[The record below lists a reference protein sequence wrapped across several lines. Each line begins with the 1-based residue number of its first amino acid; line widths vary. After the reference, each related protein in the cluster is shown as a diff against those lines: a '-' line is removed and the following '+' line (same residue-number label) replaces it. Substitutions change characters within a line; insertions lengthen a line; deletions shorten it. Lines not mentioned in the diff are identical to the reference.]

1 MFRRGFI
8 ALFILLTTVCAS
20 AQLPVAQ
27 MFLSMPDTLC
37 PYLDMRQRV
46 MLLEYAN
53 HNATDSVENIFGG
66 KSIVL
71 SKTDNCLELQVAD
84 GFTMTLLADSA
95 SFLLIQTACA
105 PLCSSIVKRYVA
117 NWIYVEELKPEK
129 QCMLPR
135 AEVID
140 GRISWSDQ
148 TLLLLDEEEK
158 KYYD

>member
-1 MFRRGFI
+1 MFRRGLT
-8 ALFILLTTVCAS
+8 ALFLVLTTVYVS

-27 MFLSMPDTLC
+27 RFLSIPDTLC
-37 PYLDMRQRV
+37 PYLDMKQRV

-53 HNATDSVENIFGG
+53 HNTTDSVENIFGG

-71 SKTDNCLELQVAD
+71 SKADNCLELQVAD
-84 GFTMTLLADSA
+84 GFTMTILADSA

-117 NWIYVEELKPEK
+117 NWIYVEELKPDK
-129 QCMLPR
+129 QCMLPK

-140 GRISWSDQ
+140 GRLSWSDQ
-148 TLLLLDEEEK
+148 TPLLLDDEEK